1 MAGEPKRLDESTIL
15 YAAGAVQSF
24 PDTVMDRFTGTLVVA
39 AGASVSDSGLI
50 NGCKQLFLT
59 LPQLAFGRVSDV
71 VGKRYLIMAGRVVN
85 GFSLA
90 ALALIDSPAFLLP
103 LVIGVN
109 ISIAIC
115 TPAWGSLLGDYAS
128 GTRRGTILG
137 RINSVASLGGLV
149 AMLVALALSLGQVG
163 QMTKTSFVPL
173 LWVSATLSLVSI
185 PLVALTEELRE
196 SAPTSRLDFV
206 ALRRDAR
213 LWRMLLLSFVF
224 GVGAATATP
233 FFGFITVQKL
243 HMTVWQV
250 AITAAAN
257 LTCNALTQRP
267 AGRLMDRIGRKPV
280 LTFSRVVMAASPIGY
295 TLATSWFHIV
305 AIEALVGVAL
315 ASWNSGQAT
324 YVLDIAPRGLRAT
337 YLAAGV
343 AATGVSNFLWS
354 AISGIVTQPYVANT
368 GFAGIGS
375 ALIFAG
381 VLRLGLGFAF
391 LTLPETKQAQR

>member
-1 MAGEPKRLDESTIL
+1 MAGEPKRLEESTIL

-59 LPQLAFGRVSDV
+59 LPQLVFGHASDV
-71 VGKRYLIMAGRVVN
+71 VGKRRLIVAGRMAN
-85 GFSLA
+85 GSSLIL
-90 ALALIDSPAFLLP
+90 LAIIDLPAFLLP

-128 GTRRGTILG
+128 GVRRGTILG

-149 AMLVALALSLGQVG
+149 AMLVALALSIGQVG
-163 QMTKTSFVPL
+163 QMTKTSFIPL
-173 LWVSATLSLVSI
+173 LWVSAALSFASI
-185 PLVALTEELRE
+185 PLVALTDELRE
-196 SAPTSRLDFV
+196 EAPESKLDFR
-206 ALRRDAR
+206 ALTQDMR
-213 LWRMLLLSFVF
+213 LWRLLLLSFVF
-224 GVGAATATP
+224 GIGAATATP

-243 HMTVWQV
+243 QMTVWQV
-250 AITAAAN
+250 ALTATAN
-257 LTCNALTQRP
+257 LTCNSLTQRP
-267 AGRLMDRIGRKPV
+267 AGRLMDRIGRRPI
-280 LTFSRVVMAASPIGY
+280 LIFSRVVMAASPIGY
-295 TLATSWFHIV
+295 ALATSWLHIV

-343 AATGVSNFLWS
+343 AATGVSNFLGS
-354 AISGIVTQPYVANT
+354 TISGAMTQPYVAAT
-368 GFAGIGS
+368 GFAGIGV
-375 ALIFAG
+375 ALILAG

-391 LTLPETKQAQR
+391 LTLPETGKAHK